1 MSALEIASK
10 LLEAVRTSWQDAAS
24 MVIERERTLVKIWN
38 GEAAVVQKWKTVD
51 SYLRL
56 GLDGRLVVLELSTSD
71 PGKIAD
77 EAGSIWRIARRLEP
91 SEIYSPLPQPTVQR
105 MVGKAGDQG
114 VKEFMEDPSPLVEEA
129 LDEVARE
136 GGERASG
143 TLSLELYRRGL
154 ATTAGFEGEEER
166 TLLAFHLRAFA
177 GEGSGH
183 WSLGSTRLDRDGIRE
198 VGRRAGEIAIM
209 SRKPADFSPGKFD
222 VVLSPMVMGN
232 LMNILAL
239 MSSALATMM
248 GYSFLSKYKVGDAV
262 GSQSFSLYDR
272 PRDQE
277 LPGGALF
284 DDEGVETVDKAIFEG
299 GKLLTLLHNTA
310 TASRNGGK
318 STGNAGWVMPRAWNL
333 DVLPGDVKEEE
344 MAEILRNGIIIMNNW
359 YTRLQNYVEGQFST
373 VSRDGA
379 LLVKDG
385 EIVGNLGRV
394 RLSTSLPRMLSSIE
408 QLSRER
414 SNILWWEV
422 EIPTRS
428 PFALIR
434 GVNLTRPEV

>member
-1 MSALEIASK
+1 
-10 LLEAVRTSWQDAAS
+10 
-24 MVIERERTLVKIWN
+24 
-38 GEAAVVQKWKTVD
+38 
-51 SYLRL
+51 
-56 GLDGRLVVLELSTSD
+56 
-71 PGKIAD
+71 
-77 EAGSIWRIARRLEP
+77 
-91 SEIYSPLPQPTVQR
+91 
-105 MVGKAGDQG
+105 
-114 VKEFMEDPSPLVEEA
+114 
-129 LDEVARE
+129 
-136 GGERASG
+136 
-143 TLSLELYRRGL
+143 
-154 ATTAGFEGEEER
+154 
-166 TLLAFHLRAFA
+166 
-177 GEGSGH
+177 
-183 WSLGSTRLDRDGIRE
+183 
-198 VGRRAGEIAIM
+198 
-209 SRKPADFSPGKFD
+209 
-222 VVLSPMVMGN
+222 
-232 LMNILAL
+232 
-239 MSSALATMM
+239 
-248 GYSFLSKYKVGDAV
+248 
-262 GSQSFSLYDR
+262 
-272 PRDQE
+272 
-277 LPGGALF
+277 GALF